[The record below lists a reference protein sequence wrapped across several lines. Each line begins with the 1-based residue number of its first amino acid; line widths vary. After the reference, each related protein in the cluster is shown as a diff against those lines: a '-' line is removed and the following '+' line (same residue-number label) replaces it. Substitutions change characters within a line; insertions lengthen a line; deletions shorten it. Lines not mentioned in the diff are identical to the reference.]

1 MVAPKI
7 TKEELKR
14 MMDMHD
20 DFTLLDVR
28 NPVDYGRSD
37 IKITG
42 GVRIPLEE
50 LEGRI
55 VELDPEREVVAY
67 CT

>member
-14 MMDMHD
+14 KMDMRE
-20 DFTLLDVR
+20 DFVLLDVR
-28 NPVDYGRSD
+28 NPVDYGKSD
-37 IKITG
+37 IRITG
-42 GVRIPLEE
+42 GLRIPLEE
-50 LEGRI
+50 LEAR
-55 VELDPEREVVAY
+55 VAELDPEREVVAY